1 MHLRGGSWGG
11 GGGGCVC
18 VAAGDMSPNN
28 FYKCYKNVLVSFLC
42 ITLIY
47 LFYFIFY
54 KLTFVDVRI
63 QVVLIYTQL
72 QSFELFLPAMFCEIY

>member
-1 MHLRGGSWGG
+1 MCVCVCV
-11 GGGGCVC
+11 CVC
-18 VAAGDMSPNN
+18 VAKGGMFPNN
-28 FYKCYKNVLVSFLC
+28 FYKCYKKIKCPFLC